1 MDDPIAREMMDM
13 AIRYI
18 GFRDEASEL
27 SAALKKS
34 EKHAEEL
41 EAKLKAAEEVFKGAR
56 AQATTKEEEW
66 EEEKSKMATRERLE
80 AFNASIIK
88 KVGDSYE
95 MSGD

>member
-1 MDDPIAREMMDM
+1 
-13 AIRYI
+13 
-18 GFRDEASEL
+18 
-27 SAALKKS
+27 LKKS

-80 AFNASIIK
+80 AFNASIISK
-88 KVGDSYE
+88 FKYSLVAISLSFPFLSFIFIGCS
-95 MSGD
+95 